1 MYLQILF
8 SSSALLYLVMCFS
21 FILHHSFVFFFL
33 FFPFL
38 LLLRTC
44 SRGAAGLPRA
54 HQGQT
59 SKDCGIH
66 AAHESHQPEG
76 HARPAGNDVIE
87 LCHAL
92 VIYLVRSNNNL
103 LRKIH
108 CFVQY
113 AVWVS
118 LKKSSAFLKF
128 WIFSDI
134 PETALHVE
142 RFHI

>member
-1 MYLQILF
+1 MYVPILF
-8 SSSALLYLVMCFS
+8 CSYALSYLVMCFS

-33 FFPFL
+33 FLPISPP
-38 LLLRTC
+38 

-54 HQGQT
+54 HQGPA

-92 VIYLVRSNNNL
+92 VIYLVRQNNNL
-103 LRKIH
+103 LRKKP

-113 AVWVS
+113 A
-118 LKKSSAFLKF
+118 
-128 WIFSDI
+128 I
-134 PETALHVE
+134 
-142 RFHI
+142 